1 MREITKLVLV
11 LVLICGISSAALTA
25 ARRVLEPR
33 IEKQNDL
40 FIRGPALNRLFAKP
54 AAELL
59 DNKAIFP
66 IDNHP
71 YPIFYLEDGG
81 EITGLAVEAAGS
93 GGYGGDIVV
102 MIGMDMKRDR
112 MLGLE
117 IVRHSETPGVGSQVE
132 KPSFR
137 DQWKNLP
144 INQSVALRTDGGQID
159 AISGATY
166 SSKAVVN
173 GTNEIAN
180 LMSRHRDDIIDSI
193 KAKID

>member
-11 LVLICGISSAALTA
+11 LALICGISSAALTA
-25 ARRVLEPR
+25 ARHMLEPR

-40 FIRGPALNRLFAKP
+40 FIRGPALNRLFARP
-54 AAELL
+54 ADELL

-66 IDNHP
+66 VDNQS
-71 YPIFYLEDGG
+71 YPVFYLEDGG

-93 GGYGGDIVV
+93 GGYGGDIDIMV
-102 MIGMDMKRDR
+102 GMDMRRDVI
-112 MLGLE
+112 LGLE

-144 INQSVALRTDGGQID
+144 VNQPVKLRGEGGQID

-173 GTNEIAN
+173 GTNRIVD
-180 LMSRHRDDIIDSI
+180 LMTRNREDIIDTI
-193 KAKID
+193 KARID

>member
-40 FIRGPALNRLFAKP
+40 FIRGPALNRLLGKP
-54 AAELL
+54 ASELL
-59 DNKAIFP
+59 DNKAIFS

-71 YPIFYLEDGG
+71 YPIFYLEDEG
-81 EITGLAVEAAGS
+81 EITGLAVEAAGL
-93 GGYGGDIVV
+93 GGYGGNISV
-102 MIGMDMKRDR
+102 MIGMDMRRDK

-132 KPSFR
+132 KPVFR
-137 DQWKNLP
+137 NQWKNLS
-144 INQSVALRTDGGQID
+144 INERVELRREGGQID

-173 GTNEIAN
+173 GTNQIVD

-193 KAKID
+193 RAKMD